1 MGLKRAGELTQADL
15 TRRRKSD
22 VLSAK
27 PRHNSRARTGDSPPR
42 PDLIALLVYLAN
54 YLKIAP
60 SCPGLSVQRLAPL
73 HLAELKYR
81 FYDAT
86 LNVNVDYAKHAISI
100 DENREDFARVGW
112 SPTAEKQDKR
122 DAAGNLYFEQI

>member
-1 MGLKRAGELTQADL
+1 MPRVERPETRDSAFGEFN
-15 TRRRKSD
+15 
-22 VLSAK
+22 
-27 PRHNSRARTGDSPPR
+27 H
-42 PDLIALLVYLAN
+42 
-54 YLKIAP
+54 
-60 SCPGLSVQRLAPL
+60 
-73 HLAELKYR
+73 R
-81 FYDAT
+81 FYDTT